1 MGFYERLETLRK
13 NVGIGQGKLEKE
25 LEIANGSISKWKNRT
40 PKYGTL
46 VKIATYFNV
55 TVDYLI
61 YGDEN
66 ESQSGDTEKTNG
78 IIKSTPPQDVLNYV
92 DLFSGVGGLR
102 NALTPTSMCIQFV
115 DEPEIHMHS
124 KTAYELVKEIAK
136 MKDTDVSLLLD
147 MAKRLNPTENVIPFP
162 QYPTVTNKD
171 IDEFAARNAKKK
183 FTREEI
189 AEMLYEMKQEDE

>member
-1 MGFYERLETLRK
+1 MNTVEKIKKICKDRRIPISRLEK
-13 NVGIGQGKLEKE
+13 DLEF
-25 LEIANGSISKWKNRT
+25 ANGYISQLKK
-40 PKYGTL
+40 GTVPHDRL
-46 VKIATYFNV
+46 VKICKYLNLPTTYF
-55 TVDYLI
+55 D
-61 YGDEN
+61 DE
-66 ESQSGDTEKTNG
+66 ETASLLER
-78 IIKSTPPQDVLNYV
+78 L
-92 DLFSGVGGLR
+92 DLFSGGGMR
-102 NALTPTSMCIQFV
+102 IENPPHSFSVHYEI
-115 DEPEIHMHS
+115 EPEVHMHS

-171 IDEFAARNAKKK
+171 IDEFAARNIKKK